1 MIGLPLGGLVAAFVV
16 LTVMACAPSAG
27 PPGGEGP
34 GEDGGP
40 DSVAARR
47 RARMVADQLVP
58 RRIVDERVLGA
69 MRTVPRHEFVPR
81 DRAPL
86 AHDDVPLPIGHGQTI
101 SQPYIVA
108 LMTELAAPRAT
119 DRALDVGTGSGYQAA
134 VLAEL
139 AREVKSI
146 EIVPELAAE
155 ARERLSRLG
164 YANVEVRQGDG
175 WAGWPEAAPFD
186 VIILAAAPEEVP
198 TALTDQLAPG
208 GRLVLPVGDRERQVL
223 LLITRGENGALQRRS
238 ILPVSFVP
246 MTGGATPLP

>member
-1 MIGLPLGGLVAAFVV
+1 
-16 LTVMACAPSAG
+16 
-27 PPGGEGP
+27 
-34 GEDGGP
+34 
-40 DSVAARR
+40 
-47 RARMVADQLVP
+47 
-58 RRIVDERVLGA
+58 
-69 MRTVPRHEFVPR
+69 
-81 DRAPL
+81 
-86 AHDDVPLPIGHGQTI
+86 
-101 SQPYIVA
+101 
-108 LMTELAAPRAT
+108 
-119 DRALDVGTGSGYQAA
+119 VGTGSGYQAA